1 MELLLWFWIYDRR
14 FLFRLSHGKA
24 LFLYLW
30 LIPMII
36 SVVVLPYALFVQAT
50 SSKNRSECD
59 KVDEVAEKAQTLL

>member
-30 LIPMII
+30 LIPLVI
-36 SVVVLPYALFVQAT
+36 SVVVLPYALFV
-50 SSKNRSECD
+50 
-59 KVDEVAEKAQTLL
+59 